1 MAPLTH
7 MEDTMTQDRNK
18 DGEFKKGHDVDNR
31 PKKETNANDVRTK
44 SEGAG
49 GGKLNTDTANA
60 DKE

>member
-1 MAPLTH
+1 
-7 MEDTMTQDRNK
+7 MTQDRNK
-18 DGEFKKGHDVDNR
+18 DGEFKKEGQGDNR

-44 SEGAG
+44 DEGAA

>member
-1 MAPLTH
+1 
-7 MEDTMTQDRNK
+7 MTQERK
-18 DGEFKKGHDVDNR
+18 DNGEFKKDSDNR

-44 SEGAG
+44 DEGAA